1 MIKNDISLAFY
12 MIFTVQSRKPILTQD
27 LILGQS
33 CPGII
38 NGVKTQL
45 IPLESHDDLISVRDR
60 MSWAKTPRILL
71 VWPKEHID
79 LRPLDL
85 KILQRHAALLGA
97 ELGLVVR
104 RRGIRR
110 EAQALGIPVFNST
123 GDAQRSP
130 WPERNLQRGRKRR
143 RSRPDLQKM
152 REQARAGKA
161 AWQSH
166 PTTRIAAFA
175 LGVLAVL
182 ALAALFIPHA
192 QVIITPERDLQT
204 VTLPVQADPSLNSVF
219 ITGNIPSR
227 TLSVTVA
234 GSLEAQGTGKI
245 PVPQTKAKGVVT
257 FRNLTEG
264 AVSIPAGTVLTSTGL
279 PGVRFQTVETGELEG
294 GLKSTVDVPV
304 EAESAGANGNVE
316 ADTILA
322 IEGDLG
328 LLVTVTNAEP
338 ATGGRNRITDAATQA
353 DRAHLR
359 EDLLTE
365 LETQALK
372 EMEATLATNDQLF
385 SDTLEI
391 EQIIDENYDPPLGQ
405 PGKQVTLDMQV
416 EFTASY
422 ASGEDLTELAST
434 VLNASLPEGF
444 VATGMPFEFEPLTP
458 HLTDQDGITRWSVRV
473 SRQMERQLDARKV
486 IPLVQGH
493 SPALA
498 STNLKANLDVAIAPE
513 IRLRPDWWP
522 WLPLIPFNI
531 SVETR

>member
-1 MIKNDISLAFY
+1 
-12 MIFTVQSRKPILTQD
+12 
-27 LILGQS
+27 
-33 CPGII
+33 
-38 NGVKTQL
+38 VKTQL

-71 VWPKEHID
+71 VWPKERIA

-85 KILQRHAALLGA
+85 KILQRHAASLGA

-104 RRGIRR
+104 RGGIRR
-110 EAQALGIPVFNST
+110 EAQALSIPVFNST

-143 RSRPDLQKM
+143 RSRPYLQKM
-152 REQARAGKA
+152 REQARVGKG

-166 PTTRIAAFA
+166 PVTRIAAFA

-192 QVIITPERDLQT
+192 QVILTPERDTQT
-204 VTLPVQADPSLNSVF
+204 VTLPVRADPALDAVF

-227 TLSVTVA
+227 TVSVTVT
-234 GSLEAQGTGKI
+234 GSQNAQGTGKM

-257 FRNLTEG
+257 FRNLTEK

-279 PGVRFQTVETGELEG
+279 PGVRFRTVEAGEVEG

-304 EAESAGANGNVE
+304 EAERAGASGNVE

-338 ATGGRNRITDAATQA
+338 ATGGSDRLTDAATEVDWA
-353 DRAHLR
+353 RLH
-359 EDLLTE
+359 EDLLAQ
-365 LETQALK
+365 LEAQASK

-385 SDTLEI
+385 SDTLKM
-391 EQIIDENYDPPLGQ
+391 EQILEENYDPPLGQ
-405 PGKQVTLDMQV
+405 PGKQVTLSMQV

-444 VATGMPFEFEPLTP
+444 VAMGAPLEFEALTP
-458 HLTDQDGITRWSVRV
+458 HLTDNDGITRWSVRA
-473 SRQMERQLDARKV
+473 SRQLERQVDTGKI
-486 IPLVQGH
+486 IPLVQGRN
-493 SPALA
+493 PALA
-498 STNLKANLDVAIAPE
+498 TTNLKENLDVANAPE
-513 IRLRPDWWP
+513 IRLSPEWWP

-531 SVETR
+531 TVESQ